1 MVCRGCCCGDPNKNP
16 GADHEGQLARLQAAA
31 EESGGAL
38 AVRTSDCLGPC
49 ERANVIV
56 VQPSAEARRKGAR
69 AAWVGWA
76 LDSDATEDV
85 LAWAAAGGPG
95 IAPVPATVELSLFPA
110 PAEGGGEGSR
120 GGAREKSK
128 SKGRA
133 ARRGR

>member
-16 GADHEGQLARLQAAA
+16 GADHEGQLARLRAAAA
-31 EESGGAL
+31 ESGGTL

-56 VQPSAEARRKGAR
+56 VQPSAEARRTGAR

-76 LDSDATEDV
+76 LDGDATEDV

-110 PAEGGGEGSR
+110 PAEGGET
-120 GGAREKSK
+120 RERAKAK
-128 SKGRA
+128 SKGRG
-133 ARRGR
+133 ARRRR